1 MIYTLFKT
9 KKRMKTRLLN
19 FTLLILLTVSFTCSP
34 STTDTLKVK
43 AKQAATFCKTK
54 GFNTDFCVLIDMSIH
69 SGKNRLFIYDLK
81 NDSIISKALC
91 AHGSCSNLPGKD
103 ETDTKPTFSNTH
115 ETLCS
120 SLGKYKIG
128 KRGYS
133 NWGVHFNYKLHGLEA
148 TNSNAYART
157 IVLHSWEEMPN
168 KEVYPQNCPNSW
180 GCPMV
185 SDQQMRTLDKH
196 LKPSKKPVLLWI
208 YK

>member
-1 MIYTLFKT
+1 
-9 KKRMKTRLLN
+9 MKT
-19 FTLLILLTVSFTCSP
+19 ILLKFSLLALLAFGFTTVP
-34 STTDTLKVK
+34 STVNRAEVK
-43 AKQAATFCKTK
+43 AKQAAAYCKAK
-54 GFNTDFCVLIDMSIH
+54 GFNTDFCILIDMSIH
-69 SGKNRLFIYDLK
+69 SGKNRLFVFDLK
-81 NDSIISKALC
+81 LDSIVSEALC

-103 ETDTKPTFSNTH
+103 EYDPKPTFSNTH

-148 TNSNAYART
+148 TNKNAYART
-157 IVLHSWEEMPN
+157 IVLHSWEEMPD
-168 KEVYPQNCPNSW
+168 KEIYPEYSPNSW

-185 SDQQMRTLDKH
+185 SDNEMRALDKR

-208 YK
+208 YN